1 MNNYIAYSLFKKF
14 LDNENSVID
23 KRGIP
28 FLSCKR

>member
-14 LDNENSVID
+14 LDNENSMID
-23 KRGIP
+23 KPGIP